1 MYPVTSPDPLFSM
14 WAWIAHD
21 LRFYRTRAKMSGEV
35 FGRIMS
41 VVRSTVSRMESG
53 EYKIKEEHAAALDKY
68 FNTGGHFTRLLYYAQ
83 LGHDPD
89 WFKGRLDKEQQALVI
104 KAYEALVIPGL
115 LQTRA
120 YATALIASGTEA
132 DVERLV
138 DERLARQE
146 IFKKDPAPLMWVI
159 TNECALHQMIG
170 GREVAREQLARLL
183 ELSELPNMVLRVVP
197 QVAGAHVGLDGSFTV
212 MSVAGGDVAYA
223 SAAGGGRLIA
233 TVEEVRQYSL
243 RYDRI
248 GQQALPEILSRDVIR
263 RAMEEL

>member
-1 MYPVTSPDPLFSM
+1 MSPATSPDPLFSM

-21 LRFYRTRAKMSGEV
+21 LRFYRTRANMSGEV

-53 EYKIKEEHAAALDKY
+53 EYKIRDEHAAALDKY
-68 FNTGGHFTRLLYYAQ
+68 FNTGGHFGRLLYYAQ
-83 LGHDPD
+83 MGHDPD

-120 YATALIASGTEA
+120 YATALVASGTIT

-138 DERLARQE
+138 EERLARQE
-146 IFKKDPAPLMWVI
+146 IFQKNPPPLLWVI
-159 TNECALHQMIG
+159 MNECALHQIIG
-170 GREVAREQLARLL
+170 GGEVMKEQLARLL
-183 ELSELPNMVLRVVP
+183 ELSELPNMTIRIVP
-197 QVAGAHVGLDGSFTV
+197 RVAGAHIGLNGSFTV
-212 MSVAGGDVAYA
+212 MSATTGDVAYA

-233 TVEEVRQYSL
+233 TLEEVRQYSL

-248 GQQALPEILSRDVIR
+248 GQQALPEMLSRDVIR